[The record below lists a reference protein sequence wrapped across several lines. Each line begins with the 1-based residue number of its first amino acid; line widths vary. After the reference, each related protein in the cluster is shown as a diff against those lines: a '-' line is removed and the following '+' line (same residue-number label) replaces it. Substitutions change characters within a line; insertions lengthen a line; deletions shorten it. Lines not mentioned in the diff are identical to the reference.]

1 MVLEKSQIEATIRR
15 AQLRQKDFRYKGIY
29 KRMIF

>member
-15 AQLRQKDFRYKGIY
+15 VQLRQKDFRYKGNY